1 MKKSLIFCSLV
12 IAAAL
17 ASCDEKNNYY
27 TQNVLPTVDV
37 VSGADIAFKAIGGEG
52 VIEVAPV
59 EGQLEV
65 KTAQAWC
72 HLTVEGNK
80 IHVSVDENASIE
92 SRYAKIEMKAGE
104 ATGVTT
110 VQQFGVIVRSF
121 NPTDVTI
128 NNLAQD
134 VTFPYDANETLIQA
148 KSDADWFTIIPEAN
162 VLRIRVK
169 ENTSKEYRDAVISWN
184 IGEVKGQFTLVQFDI
199 ADAGLL
205 GSWKFVGMG
214 GANFKTPYEM
224 TATLAEN
231 NGTYSLR
238 LVYQTSMDLTFD
250 NVVLDKSSLMLPL
263 GGMIGKRNAF
273 FVYPIIASGTSG
285 VTYDSAVTEGYFPM
299 ELSKDEDGKWHAAG
313 DLSGFDGG
321 NFRFEMWRSDDHSG
335 MSASRLVLR
344 DITMDKLD

>member
-17 ASCDEKNNYY
+17 SACNSKENLYIL
-27 TQNVLPTVDV
+27 NVPPTVDV

-52 VIEVAPV
+52 TIEVAPT
-59 EGQLEV
+59 EGQL
-65 KTAQAWC
+65 QATTSQSWC

-80 IHVSVDENASIE
+80 IHVSVDENVSIE
-92 SRYAKIEMKAGE
+92 SRYAKVEMKAGE

-110 VQQFGVIVRSF
+110 VQQFGVIVREF
-121 NPTDVTI
+121 NPKDVTV

-148 KSDADWFTIIPEAN
+148 TSDADWFTIIAEPE

-224 TATLAEN
+224 TATLSEN
-231 NGTYSLR
+231 NGIYSLR

-250 NVVLDKSSLMLPL
+250 NVVLDKSRLMLPL
-263 GGMIGKRNAF
+263 GGMIGKRSNY
-273 FVYPIIASGTSG
+273 FVYPVIAAGTGG

-299 ELSKDEDGKWHAAG
+299 ELTKGEDNKWHADG

-321 NFRFEMWRSDDHSG
+321 NFRFEMWRSEDHSG
-335 MSASRLVLR
+335 MSASRLVLK

>member
-12 IAAAL
+12 IATAL
-17 ASCDEKNNYY
+17 SACNSKENLYIL
-27 TQNVLPTVDV
+27 NVPPTVDV

-52 VIEVAPV
+52 IIEVAPT
-59 EGQLEV
+59 EGQLQAT
-65 KTAQAWC
+65 TAQSWC

-92 SRYAKIEMKAGE
+92 SRYAKVEMKAGE

-110 VQQFGVIVRSF
+110 VQQFGVIVREF
-121 NPTDVTI
+121 NPKDVTV

-148 KSDADWFTIIPEAN
+148 TSDADWFTIIAEPE

-169 ENTSKEYRDAVISWN
+169 ENPSKEYRDAVISWN

-224 TATLAEN
+224 TATLSEN
-231 NGTYSLR
+231 NGIYSLR

-250 NVVLDKSSLMLPL
+250 NVVLDKSRLMLPL
-263 GGMIGKRNAF
+263 GGMIGKRSNY
-273 FVYPIIASGTSG
+273 FVYPVIAAGTGG

-299 ELSKDEDGKWHAAG
+299 ELTKGEDNKWHADG

-321 NFRFEMWRSDDHSG
+321 NFRFEMWRSEDHSG
-335 MSASRLVLR
+335 MSASRLVLK

>member
-1 MKKSLIFCSLV
+1 MKKNLIFCSLV

-17 ASCDEKNNYY
+17 SACNGKENLY
-27 TQNVLPTVDV
+27 TQNVPPTVDV

-52 VIEVAPV
+52 IIEVAPT
-59 EGQLEV
+59 EGQLQAT
-65 KTAQAWC
+65 TAQSWC
-72 HLTVEGNK
+72 HLSVEGNK

-121 NPTDVTI
+121 SPKDVTI

-148 KSDADWFTIIPEAN
+148 TSDADWFTIITEPD
-162 VLRIRVK
+162 VLRIRVN
-169 ENTSKEYRDAVISWN
+169 ENSSKEYRDAVISWN

-224 TATLAEN
+224 TATLSES

-250 NVVLDKSSLMLPL
+250 NVVLDKTRLMLPL
-263 GGMIGKRNAF
+263 GEMIGKRNAY
-273 FVYPIIASGTSG
+273 FVYPIIAAGTG
-285 VTYDSAVTEGYFPM
+285 AVTYDSAVTEGYFPM
-299 ELSKDEDGKWHAAG
+299 ELTKGEENKWHAAG
-313 DLSGFDGG
+313 DLSEFGDG
-321 NFRFEMWRSDDHSG
+321 NFRLEMWRTEEHSG
-335 MSASRLVLR
+335 SSASRLVLR

>member
-17 ASCDEKNNYY
+17 SACNSKENLYIL
-27 TQNVLPTVDV
+27 NVPPTVDV

-52 VIEVAPV
+52 IIEVAPT
-59 EGQLEV
+59 EGQLQAT
-65 KTAQAWC
+65 TAQSWC

-92 SRYAKIEMKAGE
+92 SRYAKVEMKAGE

-110 VQQFGVIVRSF
+110 VQQFGVIVREF
-121 NPTDVTI
+121 NPKDVTV

-148 KSDADWFTIIPEAN
+148 TSDADWFTIIAEPE

-224 TATLAEN
+224 TATLSEN
-231 NGTYSLR
+231 NGIYSLR

-250 NVVLDKSSLMLPL
+250 NVVLDKSRLMLPL
-263 GGMIGKRNAF
+263 GGMIGKRSNY
-273 FVYPIIASGTSG
+273 FVYPVIAAGTGG

-299 ELSKDEDGKWHAAG
+299 ELTKGEDNKWHADG

-321 NFRFEMWRSDDHSG
+321 NFRFEMWRSEDHSG
-335 MSASRLVLR
+335 MSASRLVLK

>member
-1 MKKSLIFCSLV
+1 MKKSLIFCSLA
-12 IAAAL
+12 IAAAFV
-17 ASCDEKNNYY
+17 SCNEKNDYY

-52 VIEVAPV
+52 IIEVAPT
-59 EGQLEV
+59 EGQLQAT
-65 KTAQAWC
+65 TAQSWC

-92 SRYAKIEMKAGE
+92 SRYAKVEMKAGE
-104 ATGVTT
+104 ASGVTT
-110 VQQFGVIVRSF
+110 VQQFGVIVREF
-121 NPTDVTI
+121 NPKDVTV

-134 VTFPYDANETLIQA
+134 VTFHYDANETLIQA
-148 KSDADWFTIIPEAN
+148 TSDADWFTIIAEPD
-162 VLRIRVK
+162 VLRLRVK
-169 ENTSKEYRDAVISWN
+169 ENPSKEYRDAVISWN

-224 TATLAEN
+224 TATLSEN

-238 LVYQTSMDLTFD
+238 LIYQTSMDLTFD
-250 NVVLDKSSLMLPL
+250 NVVLDKTRLMLPL

-273 FVYPIIASGTSG
+273 FVYPVIAPGTG
-285 VTYDSAVTEGYFPM
+285 AVTYDSAMTEGYFPM
-299 ELSKDEDGKWHAAG
+299 ELTKDDDGKWHANG
-313 DLSGFDGG
+313 DLSGFNGG
-321 NFRFEMWRSDDHSG
+321 NFRLEMWRSDDHSG
-335 MSASRLVLR
+335 QSASRLVLR

>member
-17 ASCDEKNNYY
+17 SACNSKENLYIL
-27 TQNVLPTVDV
+27 NVPPTVDV

-52 VIEVAPV
+52 IIEVAPT
-59 EGQLEV
+59 EGQLQAT
-65 KTAQAWC
+65 TAQSWC

-80 IHVSVDENASIE
+80 IHVSVDENVSIE
-92 SRYAKIEMKAGE
+92 SRYAKVEMKAGE

-110 VQQFGVIVRSF
+110 VQQFGVIVREF
-121 NPTDVTI
+121 NPKDVTV

-148 KSDADWFTIIPEAN
+148 TSDADWFTIIAEPE

-224 TATLAEN
+224 TATLSEN
-231 NGTYSLR
+231 NGIYSLR

-250 NVVLDKSSLMLPL
+250 NVVLDKSRLMLPL
-263 GGMIGKRNAF
+263 GGMIGKRSNY
-273 FVYPIIASGTSG
+273 FVYPVIAAGTGG

-299 ELSKDEDGKWHAAG
+299 ELTKGEDNKWHADG

-321 NFRFEMWRSDDHSG
+321 NFRFEMWRSEDHSG
-335 MSASRLVLR
+335 MSASRLVLK